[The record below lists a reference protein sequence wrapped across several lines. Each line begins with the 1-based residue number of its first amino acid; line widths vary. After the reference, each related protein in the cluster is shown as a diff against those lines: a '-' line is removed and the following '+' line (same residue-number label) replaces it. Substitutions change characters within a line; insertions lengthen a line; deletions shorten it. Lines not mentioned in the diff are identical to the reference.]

1 MYIFFLLRFIYV
13 VQSNFIVS
21 NCLISVFQLIKFV
34 LGISMGGVES
44 TCKVEGVDA
53 PGAATVGRLGNSV
66 SSAISYSVD
75 RSENIFITNF

>member
-1 MYIFFLLRFIYV
+1 
-13 VQSNFIVS
+13 
-21 NCLISVFQLIKFV
+21 
-34 LGISMGGVES
+34 MGGVES

-75 RSENIFITNF
+75 RSEELFITNF

>member
-1 MYIFFLLRFIYV
+1 
-13 VQSNFIVS
+13 
-21 NCLISVFQLIKFV
+21 
-34 LGISMGGVES
+34 MGGVES

-75 RSENIFITNF
+75 RSEYILLQTFKIFHNKKEFD